1 MTGQERRSRLDE
13 LWTRWLGDAPL
24 EPGEQ
29 LELAAALAEDAP
41 AREELLADQRIE
53 GALCALGRSHDGAAF
68 ARRFQERVSAEG
80 DDRAFVS
87 SFERRMRSAGL
98 PPVHKAI
105 SRARV
110 LRAAGL
116 LLLPAAAA
124 LLVLVWRR
132 APPAPAPSSP
142 APLAFPSVPRVR
154 DVPAH
159 HPAVPG
165 VVARVDRVTGTAFIL
180 DNARK
185 APAQTG
191 TWIRS
196 GMGVVTVGR
205 DSRAVLVFPDR
216 TSFELSGNTALVQIA
231 EGGAPGALDR
241 AKQAFL
247 ARGRLV
253 ADVTAQPAGLPML
266 ITTPHGEA
274 TVVGTRFALTVEVR
288 STRLDVEQGAVEL
301 GRLSG
306 GAPVVVRSGEY
317 ALVNEGNDPAVIS
330 NPRGTAMLV
339 VGSLMLTP
347 GDDRIKKRLETLGFD
362 VHVRGSG
369 PPDPEELR
377 RVAVVL
383 LSSSIFSLDVNTQFR
398 DVAAPIVVWEPSLFD
413 DLGMTGPEENGDCGV
428 TASTGEGVI
437 KDPSHPLAAG
447 MSGLVQLIAPN
458 RDRAGR
464 ARKIDMSFGTP
475 GPQAA
480 WVATWPGRPTRAVLF
495 AYDKG
500 LALPGLAAAP
510 ARRVGLFLYD
520 RSPPQLT
527 EAGWATFDAA
537 VLWAAQPR

>member
-1 MTGQERRSRLDE
+1 VSEPEGRARLDE
-13 LWTRWLGDAPL
+13 LWTRWLGGAPL
-24 EPGEQ
+24 ELAEQ
-29 LELAAALAEDAP
+29 HELAAALSDDGP
-41 AREELLADQRIE
+41 VRDDLLADQRLE
-53 GALCALGRSHDGAAF
+53 GALSALGRAHDGAAF
-68 ARRFQERVSAEG
+68 ARRFHERVSAEG

-87 SFERRMRSAGL
+87 SFERRMRNAGL
-98 PPVHKAI
+98 PPHKAT
-105 SRARV
+105 SRARLLRLGAMV
-110 LRAAGL
+110 LV
-116 LLLPAAAA
+116 PALAA
-124 LLVLVWRR
+124 LLLVVWHRPPP
-132 APPAPAPSSP
+132 PPAASAP
-142 APLAFPSVPRVR
+142 APLALPSVPRVR
-154 DVPAH
+154 DVPTHRSAE
-159 HPAVPG
+159 PG
-165 VVARVDRVTGTAFIL
+165 LVARVDRVSGTVFVL

-185 APAQTG
+185 ATAQTG
-191 TWIRS
+191 TWVRS
-196 GMGVVTVGR
+196 GMGLVTVGR
-205 DSRAVLVFPDR
+205 DSRAVLVFPDH
-216 TSFELSGNTALVQIA
+216 TSFELGGNTAVAQIA
-231 EGGAPGALDR
+231 EGGAPGTVDH

-253 ADVTAQPAGLPML
+253 ADVAPQPSGLPML

-274 TVVGTRFALTVEVR
+274 TVVGTRFALTVEAR
-288 STRLDVEQGAVEL
+288 STRLDVEQGAVEV

-369 PPDPEELR
+369 PPAPEELR
-377 RVAVVL
+377 RVVVVL
-383 LSSSIFSLDVNTQFR
+383 LSSSIFSLDVNTQYR
-398 DVAAPIVVWEPSLFD
+398 DVAVPIVVWEPSLFD
-413 DLGMTGPEENGDCGV
+413 DLGMTGQEENGDCGV

-447 MSGLVQLIAPN
+447 LSGLVQLIAPN

-464 ARKIDMSFGTP
+464 PRRIEMSFGTP

-495 AYDKG
+495 AYEKG
-500 LALPGLAAAP
+500 LAMPGLAAAP

-527 EAGWATFDAA
+527 EAGWAAFDAA
-537 VLWAAQPR
+537 LLWAAQPR